1 MENLREKKERSLVV
15 GLIALI
21 VIIVVLALI
30 GLFLLKPEP
39 QIIQGQA
46 EATQVRV
53 SGKLPGRVVEFMVE
67 EGQHVLAGDTLVHIH
82 SSLVEAK
89 LSQAEAMETV
99 AKAQNKKVDSGT
111 RVELLNSAYDMWQQ
125 AQAGLTIAK
134 KTYERMQ
141 SLYKKG
147 VVSEQKR
154 DEAEAAYKAMVATES
169 AAKSQYEM
177 AKAGAQAEDKAAG
190 SQYEMAKEGARKEDK
205 AAAAAMVA
213 AAQGSVAE
221 VESILSDSYLTAPT
235 DGEISDIFPNVGEL
249 VSLGAPI
256 MNVLKLDDMWVSF
269 NVREDLLE
277 NLTMGAEVQAIIPAL
292 ENKEVTLKVFYI
304 RDMGSYAVWRATK
317 VTGQYDAKT
326 FQVKARPVEPVDN
339 LRPGM
344 SVLLKRDKK

>member
-39 QIIQGQA
+39 QITQGQA

-177 AKAGAQAEDKAAG
+177 AKAGAQA
-190 SQYEMAKEGARKEDK
+190 EDK

>member
-177 AKAGAQAEDKAAG
+177 AKVGAQA
-190 SQYEMAKEGARKEDK
+190 EDK

>member
-21 VIIVVLALI
+21 VVIVVLALI

-177 AKAGAQAEDKAAG
+177 AKAGAQAEDKAA
-190 SQYEMAKEGARKEDK
+190 
-205 AAAAAMVA
+205 AAAMVV

>member
-177 AKAGAQAEDKAAG
+177 AKAGAQAEDKAA
-190 SQYEMAKEGARKEDK
+190 
-205 AAAAAMVA
+205 AAAMVA

-304 RDMGSYAVWRATK
+304 RDMGSYAVWRATT

>member
-1 MENLREKKERSLVV
+1 MNENKKFSISNMMLAFITVLVV
-15 GLIALI
+15 
-21 VIIVVLALI
+21 I
-30 GLFLLKPEP
+30 GLVALAGFFLLTPP
-39 QIIQGQA
+39 DDIIMGQA
-46 EATQVRV
+46 EATQVRI
-53 SGKLPGRVVEFMVE
+53 SGKVPGRIASYRFG
-67 EGQHVLAGDTLVHIH
+67 EGDQVKAGDTLVF
-82 SSLVEAK
+82 LDTPEVMAK
-89 LSQAEAMETV
+89 LKQAEAARAAAEAQN
-99 AKAQNKKVDSGT
+99 AKAIKGAREQEIT
-111 RVELLNSAYDMWQQ
+111 AAYEMWQK

-134 KTYERMQ
+134 KSFDRIQNLYE
-141 SLYKKG
+141 KG
-147 VVSEQKR
+147 VMSAQKR
-154 DEAEAAYKAMVATES
+154 DEVEANYNAMVATE
-169 AAKSQYEM
+169 
-177 AKAGAQAEDKAAG
+177 KAAR
-190 SQYEMAKEGARKEDK
+190 SQYEMAKEGAREEDK

>member
-177 AKAGAQAEDKAAG
+177 AKAGAQAEDKAA
-190 SQYEMAKEGARKEDK
+190 
-205 AAAAAMVA
+205 AAAMVA

-256 MNVLKLDDMWVSF
+256 MNVLKLDDMCVSF

>member
-177 AKAGAQAEDKAAG
+177 AKAGAQAEDKAA
-190 SQYEMAKEGARKEDK
+190 
-205 AAAAAMVA
+205 AAAMVA

-304 RDMGSYAVWRATK
+304 RDMGSYAVWRVTK

>member
-177 AKAGAQAEDKAAG
+177 AKAGAQAEDKAA
-190 SQYEMAKEGARKEDK
+190 
-205 AAAAAMVA
+205 AAAMVA
-213 AAQGSVAE
+213 AALGSVAE

>member
-177 AKAGAQAEDKAAG
+177 AKAGAQAEDKAA
-190 SQYEMAKEGARKEDK
+190 
-205 AAAAAMVA
+205 AAAMVA

-326 FQVKARPVEPVDN
+326 FQLKARPVEPVDN

>member
-177 AKAGAQAEDKAAG
+177 AKAGAQAEDKAA
-190 SQYEMAKEGARKEDK
+190 
-205 AAAAAMVA
+205 AAAMVA

-277 NLTMGAEVQAIIPAL
+277 NLTMGAEVLVIIPAL

>member
-53 SGKLPGRVVEFMVE
+53 SGKLPGRVVEFLVE
-67 EGQHVLAGDTLVHIH
+67 EGQHVLAGDPLVHIH

-177 AKAGAQAEDKAAG
+177 AKAGAQA
-190 SQYEMAKEGARKEDK
+190 EDK

>member
-177 AKAGAQAEDKAAG
+177 AKAGAQAEDKAA
-190 SQYEMAKEGARKEDK
+190 
-205 AAAAAMVA
+205 AAAMVA

-344 SVLLKRDKK
+344 SVLLKRDKKKNALP

>member
-111 RVELLNSAYDMWQQ
+111 RVELLKSAYDMWQQ

-177 AKAGAQAEDKAAG
+177 AKAGAQA
-190 SQYEMAKEGARKEDK
+190 EDK

>member
-177 AKAGAQAEDKAAG
+177 AKAGAQAEDKAA
-190 SQYEMAKEGARKEDK
+190 
-205 AAAAAMVA
+205 AAAMVA

-344 SVLLKRDKK
+344 SVLLKRDKQ

>member
-177 AKAGAQAEDKAAG
+177 AKAGAQAEDKAA
-190 SQYEMAKEGARKEDK
+190 
-205 AAAAAMVA
+205 AAAMVA

-269 NVREDLLE
+269 NVRENLLE

>member
-177 AKAGAQAEDKAAG
+177 AKAGAQAEDKAA
-190 SQYEMAKEGARKEDK
+190 
-205 AAAAAMVA
+205 AAAMVA

-317 VTGQYDAKT
+317 VTRQYDAKT

>member
-89 LSQAEAMETV
+89 LSQAESMETV

-177 AKAGAQAEDKAAG
+177 AKAGAQA
-190 SQYEMAKEGARKEDK
+190 EDK

>member
-177 AKAGAQAEDKAAG
+177 AKAGAQAEDKAA
-190 SQYEMAKEGARKEDK
+190 
-205 AAAAAMVA
+205 AAAMVA

-326 FQVKARPVEPVDN
+326 FHVKARPVEPVDN

>member
-154 DEAEAAYKAMVATES
+154 DEAEAAYKAMVATGS

-177 AKAGAQAEDKAAG
+177 AKAGAQA
-190 SQYEMAKEGARKEDK
+190 EDK

-249 VSLGAPI
+249 VSLGARI

-277 NLTMGAEVQAIIPAL
+277 NSTMGAEVQAIIPAL

>member
-1 MENLREKKERSLVV
+1 M
-15 GLIALI
+15 
-21 VIIVVLALI
+21 
-30 GLFLLKPEP
+30 LKPEP

-67 EGQHVLAGDTLVHIH
+67 EGQHVLARDTLVHIH

-177 AKAGAQAEDKAAG
+177 AKAGAQA
-190 SQYEMAKEGARKEDK
+190 EDK

>member
-177 AKAGAQAEDKAAG
+177 AKAGAQAEDKAA
-190 SQYEMAKEGARKEDK
+190 
-205 AAAAAMVA
+205 AAAMVA

-249 VSLGAPI
+249 VNLGAPI
-256 MNVLKLDDMWVSF
+256 MNVLKLDDMWVWF

>member
-177 AKAGAQAEDKAAG
+177 AKAGAQAEDKAA
-190 SQYEMAKEGARKEDK
+190 
-205 AAAAAMVA
+205 AAAMVA

-344 SVLLKRDKK
+344 SLLLKRDKK

>member
-177 AKAGAQAEDKAAG
+177 AKAGAQAEDKAA
-190 SQYEMAKEGARKEDK
+190 
-205 AAAAAMVA
+205 AAAMVA
-213 AAQGSVAE
+213 TAQGSVAE

>member
-67 EGQHVLAGDTLVHIH
+67 EGQHVLAGDTLAHIH

-177 AKAGAQAEDKAAG
+177 AKAGAQA
-190 SQYEMAKEGARKEDK
+190 EDK

>member
-177 AKAGAQAEDKAAG
+177 AKAGAQAEDKAA
-190 SQYEMAKEGARKEDK
+190 
-205 AAAAAMVA
+205 AAAMVA

-256 MNVLKLDDMWVSF
+256 MNVLKLDDMWGSF

>member
-177 AKAGAQAEDKAAG
+177 AKAGAQAEDKAA
-190 SQYEMAKEGARKEDK
+190 
-205 AAAAAMVA
+205 AAAMVA

-344 SVLLKRDKK
+344 SVLLKRDKNKMEVL

>member
-169 AAKSQYEM
+169 VAKSQYEM
-177 AKAGAQAEDKAAG
+177 AKAGAQA
-190 SQYEMAKEGARKEDK
+190 EDK

-292 ENKEVTLKVFYI
+292 ENKEVTFKVFYI

>member
-30 GLFLLKPEP
+30 GLFLLKPEH

-177 AKAGAQAEDKAAG
+177 AKAGAQA
-190 SQYEMAKEGARKEDK
+190 EDK

>member
-1 MENLREKKERSLVV
+1 MENLKEKKERSLVV

-67 EGQHVLAGDTLVHIH
+67 EGQHVKAGDTLVHIH

-89 LSQAEAMETV
+89 LSQAEAMASV
-99 AKAQNKKVDSGT
+99 AQAQNKKVDSGT
-111 RVELLNSAYDMWQQ
+111 RIELLNSAYDMWQQ

-134 KTYERMQ
+134 KTYDRME

-147 VVSEQKR
+147 VVSAQKR
-154 DEAEAAYKAMVATES
+154 DEAEASYKAMMATES
-169 AAKSQYEM
+169 AARSQYEM
-177 AKAGAQAEDKAAG
+177 AKAGAQAEDKAA
-190 SQYEMAKEGARKEDK
+190 
-205 AAAAAMVA
+205 AAAMVA
-213 AAQGSVAE
+213 AAKGSVAE
-221 VESILSDSYLTAPT
+221 VESILDDSYLTAPT

-277 NLTMGAEVQAIIPAL
+277 DLTMGAEVRAVIPAL
-292 ENKEVTLKVFYI
+292 DNKEVTLKVFYI

-326 FQVKARPVEPVDN
+326 FEVKARPVEPVDN

-344 SVLLKRDKK
+344 SVLLKRDK

>member
-177 AKAGAQAEDKAAG
+177 AKAGAQAEDKAA
-190 SQYEMAKEGARKEDK
+190 
-205 AAAAAMVA
+205 AAAMVA
-213 AAQGSVAE
+213 AAQGSGAE

>member
-125 AQAGLTIAK
+125 VQAGLTIAK

-177 AKAGAQAEDKAAG
+177 AKAGAQA
-190 SQYEMAKEGARKEDK
+190 EDK

>member
-177 AKAGAQAEDKAAG
+177 AKAGAQAEDKAA
-190 SQYEMAKEGARKEDK
+190 
-205 AAAAAMVA
+205 AAAMVA

-277 NLTMGAEVQAIIPAL
+277 NLTMVAEVQAIIPAL

>member
-177 AKAGAQAEDKAAG
+177 AKAGAQAEDKAA
-190 SQYEMAKEGARKEDK
+190 
-205 AAAAAMVA
+205 AAAMVA

-317 VTGQYDAKT
+317 VTGQCDAKT

>member
-177 AKAGAQAEDKAAG
+177 AKAGAQAEDKAA
-190 SQYEMAKEGARKEDK
+190 
-205 AAAAAMVA
+205 AAAMVA

-235 DGEISDIFPNVGEL
+235 DGEFSDIFPYVGVV

>member
-177 AKAGAQAEDKAAG
+177 AKAGAQAEDKAA
-190 SQYEMAKEGARKEDK
+190 
-205 AAAAAMVA
+205 AAAMVA

-249 VSLGAPI
+249 VSLGVPI

>member
-53 SGKLPGRVVEFMVE
+53 SGKLPGRVVEFTVE

-177 AKAGAQAEDKAAG
+177 AKAGAQA
-190 SQYEMAKEGARKEDK
+190 EDK

-339 LRPGM
+339 LRPGL
-344 SVLLKRDKK
+344 SVLLKRAKK